1 MKNLYIISD
10 LNLEEAKAALALKFK
25 NFGVYKVELT
35 DADKEHLKQGRE
47 KEVMTRLIDEFD
59 AFSAKFEASI
69 AVGVAGF
76 SVFEPLSLN
85 LKIAKNLNTPI
96 YDKNAVDLNI
106 INKNSKL
113 LISAEIDEILN
124 AEQEILTPARF
135 ENTLLKHA
143 IEANSSVVLPESE
156 DPRVVKAAAI
166 LLEKGIKIVLLGE
179 RAAIDALANELG
191 VDVSKAEVINPLE
204 SELTAKFGEKIYEL
218 RKHKGMELDKALT
231 LAKDRTYFATMLVQ
245 EGLVGA
251 MVSGANTTTADTIRP
266 ALQIIKTDPKSP
278 LVSGMFFMALEE
290 EVLIYADC
298 AITPNPDPDALAGIA
313 ISSYNTAKSFG
324 ISPRVAMLSYSTG
337 ESGTGASVDAVKAAA
352 AKVRELAPEIAIAAP
367 IQYDAAVNMAVA
379 SKKMPNNP
387 VAGKANVFIFPDLN
401 CGNIAYKAVQRSANA
416 LAIGPILQ
424 GLRKPVN
431 DLSRG
436 ALVEDIVNTVII
448 SAIQAKQ

>member
-10 LNLEEAKAALALKFK
+10 LNLEEAKSALNSKFK
-25 NFGVYKVELT
+25 NVGVYKVELT
-35 DADKEHLKQGRE
+35 DVDKKHLKQGKE

-59 AFSAKFEASI
+59 AFSTKFEATI
-69 AVGVAGF
+69 VVGVAGF
-76 SVFEPLSLN
+76 SVFEPLTLN

-96 YDKNAVDLNI
+96 YDKDAADLNI

-124 AEQEILTPARF
+124 TTQEILTPARF
-135 ENTLLKHA
+135 ENMLLKRA

-156 DPRVVKAAAI
+156 DPRVIKAAAI

-179 RAAIDALANELG
+179 RVAIDTLANELG
-191 VDVSKAEVINPLE
+191 VDVSKAEIINPLT
-204 SELTAKFGEKIYEL
+204 SEHTAKFGEKIYEL
-218 RKHKGMELDKALT
+218 RKHKGMELDKALA

-324 ISPRVAMLSYSTG
+324 INPRVAMLSYSTG

-352 AKVRELAPEIAIAAP
+352 AKVRELAPDMALAAP
-367 IQYDAAVNMAVA
+367 IQYDAAVDMAVA
-379 SKKMPNNP
+379 SKKMPNDP

-401 CGNIAYKAVQRSANA
+401 CGNITYKAVQRSANA